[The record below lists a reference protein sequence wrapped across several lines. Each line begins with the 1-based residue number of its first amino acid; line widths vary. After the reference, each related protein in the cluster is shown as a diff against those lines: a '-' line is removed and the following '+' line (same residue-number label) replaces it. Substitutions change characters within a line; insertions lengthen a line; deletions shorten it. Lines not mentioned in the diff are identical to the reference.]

1 MAGIEELGYE
11 KMTEV
16 QARTIPPLL
25 AGRDV
30 LGAARTGSGK
40 TLAFLIPSVELLYH
54 AKFMPRNGTG
64 VMVLSPTRE
73 LALQIYNV
81 AQQLM
86 KKHSQTHGLI
96 IGGANRR
103 VEAEKLVKGVNLLVA
118 TPGRLLDHMQNTK
131 GFAFGSLK
139 VFCMDEADR
148 MLDIGFEE
156 EMRTIVRMIPK
167 DRQTMLFSA
176 TQTTKV
182 EDLARLSLKSPTYIG
197 VDDARATSTATG
209 VEQGYCVVPSEKR
222 FLLLFTFLKK
232 NLKKKVMVFFSSC
245 NSVKYH
251 AELLNYIDIP
261 VSDIHGKQKQQRRT
275 TTFFEFCKADRGIL
289 LCTDVAARGLDI
301 PAVDWIIQFD
311 PPDDPREY
319 IHRVGRTARGTDG
332 RGRALLFLIPEEL
345 GFLKYL
351 KAAKVPLNEYE
362 FPQKK
367 IANVQSQLEKLVE
380 KNYYLHQSARDAYR
394 AYILAYN
401 SHTLKDVYN
410 VHELNLASVALSFGF
425 HRPPKVQL
433 NLDSKAANARKKIGE
448 GGKPGTG
455 RGGVGG
461 SDYRRQKGTGHG
473 FSAENP
479 LRQATARGQQA
490 VHPRVRRSAG
500 DRARKPEDETR
511 RNATGR
517 DATTLVS
524 YTHSRTTT
532 GATLRASL
540 PPLASLSESPIRNR
554 RLLAEHRVELHG
566 PVGSALARPSLL
578 HVRRRLG
585 PLRVGHSVG
594 KLATWGKRRGR
605 TGREG
610 QAGVRVARGGDKIR
624 SDLGLVE
631 NARRGEARPARGR
644 RDDSRRARASSRPP
658 SQGARV
664 SIRARTSL
672 ARDVEPRREGATS
685 RMRLKHAPKGM
696 FRVRSCVHAAA
707 PARPTAVAMAMA
719 PPVGF
724 TGELAH
730 VFGRVNANRG
740 VARHERH
747 RRLPPSEQGVSR
759 HEKSRPTCHPASRAV
774 SAWAIS
780 QQGSI
785 S

>member
-1 MAGIEELGYE
+1 MSAEELKALRTMKKKAKLAAKKREREEAEAAAMPGMDHKERKAAKKKKKEEQAAAAVEESDDEEEEREEDADEATPEKEAPKGERIQVQVDGILSDKTFDSLTLSKQTMAGISELGYTR
-11 KMTEV
+11 MTEV

-103 VEAEKLVKGVNLLVA
+103 AEAEKLVKGVNLLVA

-197 VDDARATSTATG
+197 VDDARAVSAATG

-311 PPDDPREY
+311 PPDDPKEY
-319 IHRVGRTARGTDG
+319 IHRVGRTARGTEG
-332 RGRALLFLIPEEL
+332 KGRALLFLIPEEL

-394 AYILAYN
+394 SYILAYN

-410 VHELNLASVALSFGF
+410 VHELNLMSVALSFGF

-433 NLDSKAANARKKIGE
+433 NLDSKAANGRKRIGD
-448 GGKPGTG
+448 GKGME
-455 RGGVGG
+455 RAKGG

-473 FSAENP
+473 FSADNP
-479 LRQATARGQQA
+479 
-490 VHPRVRRSAG
+490 
-500 DRARKPEDETR
+500 
-511 RNATGR
+511 
-517 DATTLVS
+517 
-524 YTHSRTTT
+524 Y
-532 GATLRASL
+532 
-540 PPLASLSESPIRNR
+540 
-554 RLLAEHRVELHG
+554 
-566 PVGSALARPSLL
+566 
-578 HVRRRLG
+578 
-585 PLRVGHSVG
+585 
-594 KLATWGKRRGR
+594 GKRDSSDRRQFVRG
-605 TGREG
+605 
-610 QAGVRVARGGDKIR
+610 
-624 SDLGLVE
+624 
-631 NARRGEARPARGR
+631 
-644 RDDSRRARASSRPP
+644 
-658 SQGARV
+658 
-664 SIRARTSL
+664 
-672 ARDVEPRREGATS
+672 
-685 RMRLKHAPKGM
+685 
-696 FRVRSCVHAAA
+696 
-707 PARPTAVAMAMA
+707 
-719 PPVGF
+719 
-724 TGELAH
+724 
-730 VFGRVNANRG
+730 
-740 VARHERH
+740 
-747 RRLPPSEQGVSR
+747 
-759 HEKSRPTCHPASRAV
+759 
-774 SAWAIS
+774 
-780 QQGSI
+780 
-785 S
+785 

>member
-1 MAGIEELGYE
+1 MSRIGAERSEKTPPLSSSSARSGFGRRRRVSEILNRENESVGLSFPLSYTPFDAPDFPTALLTMGSSGMSAEELKALRLRKKKMKQSVKKREREEAEDDGSGMSFKEKKAAKRLAKAKEAAAAADEDEESGSEDEEEHDNRDSDDENNDTKSTKKSKSKASIDPNGSAPAEGERITVQVDGILSDKTFESLGLSKNTMAGIAELGYSV
-11 KMTEV
+11 MTEV

-81 AQQLM
+81 AQQLT

-131 GFAFGSLK
+131 GFTFSSLK

-197 VDDARATSTATG
+197 VDDARAVSTATG

-232 NLKKKVMVFFSSC
+232 NLKKKIMVFFSSC

-275 TTFFEFCKADRGIL
+275 TTFFEFCKADRGVL

-319 IHRVGRTARGTDG
+319 IHRVGRTARGTEG
-332 RGRALLFLIPEEL
+332 KGRALLFLIPEEL
-345 GFLKYL
+345 AFLKYL
-351 KAAKVPLNEYE
+351 KSAKVPLNEYE
-362 FPQKK
+362 FPNKK
-367 IANVQSQLEKLVE
+367 VANVQSQLEKLVE

-433 NLDSKAANARKKIGE
+433 NLDSKASNGRKKIGD
-448 GGKPGTG
+448 GGGS
-455 RGGVGG
+455 RGGGARGTGG

-479 LRQATARGQQA
+479 YGKKEKGDTRQF
-490 VHPRVRRSAG
+490 
-500 DRARKPEDETR
+500 
-511 RNATGR
+511 
-517 DATTLVS
+517 
-524 YTHSRTTT
+524 
-532 GATLRASL
+532 
-540 PPLASLSESPIRNR
+540 NR
-554 RLLAEHRVELHG
+554 
-566 PVGSALARPSLL
+566 
-578 HVRRRLG
+578 
-585 PLRVGHSVG
+585 
-594 KLATWGKRRGR
+594 
-605 TGREG
+605 
-610 QAGVRVARGGDKIR
+610 
-624 SDLGLVE
+624 
-631 NARRGEARPARGR
+631 
-644 RDDSRRARASSRPP
+644 
-658 SQGARV
+658 
-664 SIRARTSL
+664 
-672 ARDVEPRREGATS
+672 
-685 RMRLKHAPKGM
+685 
-696 FRVRSCVHAAA
+696 
-707 PARPTAVAMAMA
+707 
-719 PPVGF
+719 
-724 TGELAH
+724 
-730 VFGRVNANRG
+730 
-740 VARHERH
+740 
-747 RRLPPSEQGVSR
+747 
-759 HEKSRPTCHPASRAV
+759 
-774 SAWAIS
+774 
-780 QQGSI
+780 
-785 S
+785 

>member
-275 TTFFEFCKADRGIL
+275 TTFSSFARRTAASCSARTSPRAGSTFRRWTGSSSSIPRTIPGSTFTAWDAPRAAPTAE
-289 LCTDVAARGLDI
+289 AARC
-301 PAVDWIIQFD
+301 FSSS
-311 PPDDPREY
+311 PRSSGSSSTS
-319 IHRVGRTARGTDG
+319 R
-332 RGRALLFLIPEEL
+332 
-345 GFLKYL
+345 
-351 KAAKVPLNEYE
+351 
-362 FPQKK
+362 
-367 IANVQSQLEKLVE
+367 
-380 KNYYLHQSARDAYR
+380 
-394 AYILAYN
+394 
-401 SHTLKDVYN
+401 
-410 VHELNLASVALSFGF
+410 
-425 HRPPKVQL
+425 RPRCP
-433 NLDSKAANARKKIGE
+433 S
-448 GGKPGTG
+448 T
-455 RGGVGG
+455 
-461 SDYRRQKGTGHG
+461 STSSRR
-473 FSAENP
+473 
-479 LRQATARGQQA
+479 
-490 VHPRVRRSAG
+490 RRSPTCSLSW
-500 DRARKPEDETR
+500 RSWWR
-511 RNATGR
+511 
-517 DATTLVS
+517 
-524 YTHSRTTT
+524 RTTT
-532 GATLRASL
+532 ST
-540 PPLASLSESPIRNR
+540 
-554 RLLAEHRVELHG
+554 
-566 PVGSALARPSLL
+566 
-578 HVRRRLG
+578 
-585 PLRVGHSVG
+585 
-594 KLATWGKRRGR
+594 
-605 TGREG
+605 
-610 QAGVRVARGGDKIR
+610 
-624 SDLGLVE
+624 
-631 NARRGEARPARGR
+631 
-644 RDDSRRARASSRPP
+644 RARATPT
-658 SQGARV
+658 
-664 SIRARTSL
+664 ARTSSPTT
-672 ARDVEPRREGATS
+672 RTPS
-685 RMRLKHAPKGM
+685 RM
-696 FRVRSCVHAAA
+696 C
-707 PARPTAVAMAMA
+707 T
-719 PPVGF
+719 
-724 TGELAH
+724 
-730 VFGRVNANRG
+730 
-740 VARHERH
+740 
-747 RRLPPSEQGVSR
+747 
-759 HEKSRPTCHPASRAV
+759 TCMS
-774 SAWAIS
+774 
-780 QQGSI
+780 
-785 S
+785 

>member
-1 MAGIEELGYE
+1 MSAEELKALRTMKKKAKLAAKKREREEAEAAAMPGMDHKERKAAKKKKKEEQAAAAVEESDDEEEEREEDADEATPEKEAPKGERIQVQVDGILSDKTFDSLTLSKQTMAGISELGYTR
-11 KMTEV
+11 MTEV

-103 VEAEKLVKGVNLLVA
+103 AEAEKLVKGVNLLVA

-197 VDDARATSTATG
+197 VDDARAVSTATG

-311 PPDDPREY
+311 PPDDPKEY
-319 IHRVGRTARGTDG
+319 IHRVGRTARGTEG
-332 RGRALLFLIPEEL
+332 KGRALLFLIPEEL

-394 AYILAYN
+394 SYILAYN

-410 VHELNLASVALSFGF
+410 VHELNLMSVALSFGF

-433 NLDSKAANARKKIGE
+433 NLDSKAANGRKRIGD
-448 GGKPGTG
+448 GKGME
-455 RGGVGG
+455 RAKGG

-473 FSAENP
+473 FSADNP
-479 LRQATARGQQA
+479 
-490 VHPRVRRSAG
+490 
-500 DRARKPEDETR
+500 
-511 RNATGR
+511 
-517 DATTLVS
+517 
-524 YTHSRTTT
+524 Y
-532 GATLRASL
+532 
-540 PPLASLSESPIRNR
+540 
-554 RLLAEHRVELHG
+554 
-566 PVGSALARPSLL
+566 
-578 HVRRRLG
+578 
-585 PLRVGHSVG
+585 
-594 KLATWGKRRGR
+594 GKRDSSDRRQFVRG
-605 TGREG
+605 
-610 QAGVRVARGGDKIR
+610 
-624 SDLGLVE
+624 
-631 NARRGEARPARGR
+631 
-644 RDDSRRARASSRPP
+644 
-658 SQGARV
+658 
-664 SIRARTSL
+664 
-672 ARDVEPRREGATS
+672 
-685 RMRLKHAPKGM
+685 
-696 FRVRSCVHAAA
+696 
-707 PARPTAVAMAMA
+707 
-719 PPVGF
+719 
-724 TGELAH
+724 
-730 VFGRVNANRG
+730 
-740 VARHERH
+740 
-747 RRLPPSEQGVSR
+747 
-759 HEKSRPTCHPASRAV
+759 
-774 SAWAIS
+774 
-780 QQGSI
+780 
-785 S
+785 

>member
-1 MAGIEELGYE
+1 MSPEELKALRDRKKKLKQAAKKRAREETEDAEHGGVSMKEKKAARKAKKEAEAAAAAKEEEKEESEGEEEEKKEEAPQHITVQVDGILSDKRFDALELSKPTMAGIAEMGHTV
-11 KMTEV
+11 MTEV

-40 TLAFLIPSVELLYH
+40 TLAFLIPAVELLYH
-54 AKFMPRNGTG
+54 ARFIPRNGTG
-64 VMVLSPTRE
+64 VMVLTPTRE
-73 LALQIYNV
+73 LALQIYGIT
-81 AQQLM
+81 QQLM
-86 KKHSQTHGLI
+86 TKHSQTHGLI

-103 VEAEKLVKGVNLLVA
+103 TEAERLVKGVNLLVA

-139 VFCMDEADR
+139 VFVMDEADR

-156 EMRTIVRMIPK
+156 EMRTIVKMIPK

-197 VDDARATSTATG
+197 VDDARAVSTATG

-232 NLKKKVMVFFSSC
+232 NLNKKVMVFFSSC

-311 PPDDPREY
+311 PPDDPKEY
-319 IHRVGRTARGTDG
+319 IHRVGRTARGANG
-332 RGRALLFLIPEEL
+332 QGRALLFLIPEEL
-345 GFLKYL
+345 AFLKYL

-410 VHELNLASVALSFGF
+410 VHELNLGAVALSFGF

-433 NLDSKAANARKKIGE
+433 NLDSKAANGRKKIG
-448 GGKPGTG
+448 GGGGSRGPGG
-455 RGGVGG
+455 ASGG

-479 LRQATARGQQA
+479 YGKRA
-490 VHPRVRRSAG
+490 AG
-500 DRARKPEDETR
+500 DKRQF
-511 RNATGR
+511 
-517 DATTLVS
+517 
-524 YTHSRTTT
+524 
-532 GATLRASL
+532 
-540 PPLASLSESPIRNR
+540 IR
-554 RLLAEHRVELHG
+554 G
-566 PVGSALARPSLL
+566 
-578 HVRRRLG
+578 
-585 PLRVGHSVG
+585 
-594 KLATWGKRRGR
+594 
-605 TGREG
+605 
-610 QAGVRVARGGDKIR
+610 
-624 SDLGLVE
+624 
-631 NARRGEARPARGR
+631 
-644 RDDSRRARASSRPP
+644 
-658 SQGARV
+658 
-664 SIRARTSL
+664 
-672 ARDVEPRREGATS
+672 
-685 RMRLKHAPKGM
+685 
-696 FRVRSCVHAAA
+696 
-707 PARPTAVAMAMA
+707 
-719 PPVGF
+719 
-724 TGELAH
+724 
-730 VFGRVNANRG
+730 
-740 VARHERH
+740 
-747 RRLPPSEQGVSR
+747 
-759 HEKSRPTCHPASRAV
+759 
-774 SAWAIS
+774 
-780 QQGSI
+780 
-785 S
+785 

>member
-1 MAGIEELGYE
+1 MSAEELKALRTMKKKAKLATKKREREEAEAAAMPGMDHKERKAAKKKKKEEQAAAPVEESDDEEEEREEDADDATPEKETPKGERIQVQVDGILSDKTFDSLTLSKQTMAGISELGYTR
-11 KMTEV
+11 MTEV

-103 VEAEKLVKGVNLLVA
+103 AEAEKLVKGVNLLVA

-197 VDDARATSTATG
+197 VDDARAVSTATG

-311 PPDDPREY
+311 PPDDPKEY
-319 IHRVGRTARGTDG
+319 IHRVGRTARGTEG
-332 RGRALLFLIPEEL
+332 KGRALLFLIPEEL

-394 AYILAYN
+394 SYILAYN

-410 VHELNLASVALSFGF
+410 VHELNLMSVALSFGF

-433 NLDSKAANARKKIGE
+433 NLDSKAANGRKRIGD
-448 GGKPGTG
+448 GKGME
-455 RGGVGG
+455 RAKGG

-473 FSAENP
+473 FSADNP
-479 LRQATARGQQA
+479 
-490 VHPRVRRSAG
+490 
-500 DRARKPEDETR
+500 
-511 RNATGR
+511 
-517 DATTLVS
+517 
-524 YTHSRTTT
+524 Y
-532 GATLRASL
+532 
-540 PPLASLSESPIRNR
+540 
-554 RLLAEHRVELHG
+554 
-566 PVGSALARPSLL
+566 
-578 HVRRRLG
+578 
-585 PLRVGHSVG
+585 
-594 KLATWGKRRGR
+594 GKRDSSDRRQFVRG
-605 TGREG
+605 
-610 QAGVRVARGGDKIR
+610 
-624 SDLGLVE
+624 
-631 NARRGEARPARGR
+631 
-644 RDDSRRARASSRPP
+644 
-658 SQGARV
+658 
-664 SIRARTSL
+664 
-672 ARDVEPRREGATS
+672 
-685 RMRLKHAPKGM
+685 
-696 FRVRSCVHAAA
+696 
-707 PARPTAVAMAMA
+707 
-719 PPVGF
+719 
-724 TGELAH
+724 
-730 VFGRVNANRG
+730 
-740 VARHERH
+740 
-747 RRLPPSEQGVSR
+747 
-759 HEKSRPTCHPASRAV
+759 
-774 SAWAIS
+774 
-780 QQGSI
+780 
-785 S
+785 

>member
-1 MAGIEELGYE
+1 MSAEELKALRARKKKMKTAVKKREREETEDDGSGASFKEKKAARRLEKAAAAAAEAEDASDDEGIDGEASGGKDSDSDAKPAKKSKSKSDKSPSDALPAEPERITVQVDGILSDKTFDSLGLSKNTMAGIAELGYTQ
-11 KMTEV
+11 MTEV

-40 TLAFLIPSVELLYH
+40 TLAFLIPAVELLYH

-81 AQQLM
+81 AQQLT

-131 GFAFGSLK
+131 GFTFSSLK

-197 VDDARATSTATG
+197 VDDARAVSTATG

-232 NLKKKVMVFFSSC
+232 NLKKKIMVFFSSC

-275 TTFFEFCKADRGIL
+275 TTFFEFCKAERGVL

-319 IHRVGRTARGTDG
+319 IHRVGRTARGTEG
-332 RGRALLFLIPEEL
+332 KGRALLFLIPEEL
-345 GFLKYL
+345 AFLKYL
-351 KAAKVPLNEYE
+351 KSAKVPLNEYE
-362 FPQKK
+362 FPNKK

-410 VHELNLASVALSFGF
+410 VHELNLNSVALSFGF
-425 HRPPKVQL
+425 HKPPKVQL
-433 NLDSKAANARKKIGE
+433 NLDSKAANGRKKIGE
-448 GGKPGTG
+448 GGGS
-455 RGGVGG
+455 RGGGARGTGG
-461 SDYRRQKGTGHG
+461 SDYRRQKGSGHG

-479 LRQATARGQQA
+479 YGRKEKGDTRQ
-490 VHPRVRRSAG
+490 
-500 DRARKPEDETR
+500 
-511 RNATGR
+511 
-517 DATTLVS
+517 
-524 YTHSRTTT
+524 
-532 GATLRASL
+532 
-540 PPLASLSESPIRNR
+540 
-554 RLLAEHRVELHG
+554 
-566 PVGSALARPSLL
+566 
-578 HVRRRLG
+578 
-585 PLRVGHSVG
+585 
-594 KLATWGKRRGR
+594 
-605 TGREG
+605 
-610 QAGVRVARGGDKIR
+610 
-624 SDLGLVE
+624 
-631 NARRGEARPARGR
+631 
-644 RDDSRRARASSRPP
+644 
-658 SQGARV
+658 
-664 SIRARTSL
+664 
-672 ARDVEPRREGATS
+672 
-685 RMRLKHAPKGM
+685 
-696 FRVRSCVHAAA
+696 
-707 PARPTAVAMAMA
+707 
-719 PPVGF
+719 
-724 TGELAH
+724 
-730 VFGRVNANRG
+730 FGR
-740 VARHERH
+740 
-747 RRLPPSEQGVSR
+747 
-759 HEKSRPTCHPASRAV
+759 
-774 SAWAIS
+774 
-780 QQGSI
+780 
-785 S
+785 

>member
-1 MAGIEELGYE
+1 MGGSGMSAEELKALRTMKKKAKLAAKKREREEAEAAAMPGMDHKERKAGKKKKKEEQAAAPVEESDDEEEEREEDADDATPEKETPKGERIQVQVDGILSDKTFDSLTLSKQTMAGISELGYTR
-11 KMTEV
+11 MTEV

-103 VEAEKLVKGVNLLVA
+103 AEAEKLVKGVNLLVA

-197 VDDARATSTATG
+197 VDDARAVSTATG

-311 PPDDPREY
+311 PPDDPKEY
-319 IHRVGRTARGTDG
+319 IHRVGRTARGTEG
-332 RGRALLFLIPEEL
+332 KGRALLFLIPEEL

-394 AYILAYN
+394 SYILAYN

-410 VHELNLASVALSFGF
+410 VHELNLMSVALSFGF

-433 NLDSKAANARKKIGE
+433 NLDSKAANGRKRIGD
-448 GGKPGTG
+448 GKGME
-455 RGGVGG
+455 RAKGG

-473 FSAENP
+473 FSADNP
-479 LRQATARGQQA
+479 
-490 VHPRVRRSAG
+490 
-500 DRARKPEDETR
+500 
-511 RNATGR
+511 
-517 DATTLVS
+517 
-524 YTHSRTTT
+524 Y
-532 GATLRASL
+532 
-540 PPLASLSESPIRNR
+540 
-554 RLLAEHRVELHG
+554 
-566 PVGSALARPSLL
+566 
-578 HVRRRLG
+578 
-585 PLRVGHSVG
+585 
-594 KLATWGKRRGR
+594 GKRDSSDRRQFVRG
-605 TGREG
+605 
-610 QAGVRVARGGDKIR
+610 
-624 SDLGLVE
+624 
-631 NARRGEARPARGR
+631 
-644 RDDSRRARASSRPP
+644 
-658 SQGARV
+658 
-664 SIRARTSL
+664 
-672 ARDVEPRREGATS
+672 
-685 RMRLKHAPKGM
+685 
-696 FRVRSCVHAAA
+696 
-707 PARPTAVAMAMA
+707 
-719 PPVGF
+719 
-724 TGELAH
+724 
-730 VFGRVNANRG
+730 
-740 VARHERH
+740 
-747 RRLPPSEQGVSR
+747 
-759 HEKSRPTCHPASRAV
+759 
-774 SAWAIS
+774 
-780 QQGSI
+780 
-785 S
+785 

>member
-1 MAGIEELGYE
+1 MAKHRDQDAAAAAAAVAPGTAEFAALTEAEVEPSDVFFHRYYANKSESKKAKKKKRDDDGSDDEGSDDESEEDDDAAAERKKKAKAKAGIEGVDEDDDEEDDDDGERIQVQVDGILSDKTFDSLTLSKQTMAGISELGYTR
-11 KMTEV
+11 MTEV

-103 VEAEKLVKGVNLLVA
+103 AEAEKLVKGVNLLVA

-197 VDDARATSTATG
+197 VDDARAVSTATG

-311 PPDDPREY
+311 PPDDPKEY
-319 IHRVGRTARGTDG
+319 IHRVGRTARGTEG
-332 RGRALLFLIPEEL
+332 KGRALLFLIPEEL

-394 AYILAYN
+394 SYILAYN

-410 VHELNLASVALSFGF
+410 VHELNLMSVALSFGF

-433 NLDSKAANARKKIGE
+433 NLDSKAANGRKRIGD
-448 GGKPGTG
+448 GKGME
-455 RGGVGG
+455 RAKGG

-473 FSAENP
+473 FSADNP
-479 LRQATARGQQA
+479 
-490 VHPRVRRSAG
+490 
-500 DRARKPEDETR
+500 
-511 RNATGR
+511 
-517 DATTLVS
+517 
-524 YTHSRTTT
+524 Y
-532 GATLRASL
+532 
-540 PPLASLSESPIRNR
+540 
-554 RLLAEHRVELHG
+554 
-566 PVGSALARPSLL
+566 
-578 HVRRRLG
+578 
-585 PLRVGHSVG
+585 
-594 KLATWGKRRGR
+594 GKRDSSDRRQFVRG
-605 TGREG
+605 
-610 QAGVRVARGGDKIR
+610 
-624 SDLGLVE
+624 
-631 NARRGEARPARGR
+631 
-644 RDDSRRARASSRPP
+644 
-658 SQGARV
+658 
-664 SIRARTSL
+664 
-672 ARDVEPRREGATS
+672 
-685 RMRLKHAPKGM
+685 
-696 FRVRSCVHAAA
+696 
-707 PARPTAVAMAMA
+707 
-719 PPVGF
+719 
-724 TGELAH
+724 
-730 VFGRVNANRG
+730 
-740 VARHERH
+740 
-747 RRLPPSEQGVSR
+747 
-759 HEKSRPTCHPASRAV
+759 
-774 SAWAIS
+774 
-780 QQGSI
+780 
-785 S
+785 